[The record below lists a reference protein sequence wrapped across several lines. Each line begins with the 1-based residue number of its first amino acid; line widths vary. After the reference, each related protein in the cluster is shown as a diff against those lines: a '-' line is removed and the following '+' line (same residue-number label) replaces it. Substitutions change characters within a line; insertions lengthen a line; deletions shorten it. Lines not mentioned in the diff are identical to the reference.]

1 MSASD
6 ALARAREVAARLT
19 AAALVNKSEGEGAE
33 AAAGGK
39 RKSRGWGE
47 EAQLP
52 AGTAG
57 EVTKKIVLPPNTGE
71 INYSTLVIGPKGA
84 NHRRLVETS
93 GVQKLVI
100 RGRGTTSG
108 GNDAEEDPYVL
119 LSGTAEAVEKASE
132 QLHKL
137 FNDPQEALR
146 LKDAQLRNLA
156 DEKST
161 NDGGT
166 TNNNSGGG
174 IGFQM
179 RVPNHLVGYVIGK
192 GGENIHRMQSLS
204 GGRVQ
209 IQKETE
215 MQPEETHRIVTLT
228 GTNEAVEDMKQRI
241 EEIIR
246 NRTGG
251 FDAGGGGGVGG
262 RDARPMASSTTR
274 LDQMSVV
281 YKVPVPGDRI
291 GLIIGKG
298 GATIRQIQDKTRTVV
313 QIPNDADADN
323 PSVRTI
329 SIGGE
334 SHEACMAAQQE
345 IQQAIMPH
353 QHQQGPSSSSSAN
366 SANTTI
372 FVPIPDERAG
382 GVIGKGGCTIK
393 ELQSRLR
400 VKVTVPPQAEPN
412 TFPPMRMAQVS
423 GAPEAVQQAR
433 TEIERMIVNAVP
445 GIARGFNNGGGGGL
459 GVGGGGY
466 GQQHDPLQ
474 QAASYGSG
482 GAEGRSAYQHQH
494 QQHQQQHQ
502 YQQDHLQQ
510 QQPQQHQEQPQNQQ
524 QEGVVDLTQYYGDFW
539 NYAMHYGERA
549 ARLYYAAWSP
559 PEGTAPP
566 PGVVVAPDIEL
577 QGVDAAAA
585 PAVVSATADPAAP
598 AATAEAEA
606 GATAEAEAGAGA
618 IEAGEEAAVEAQP
631 SAEVLAYRAQYKAW
645 WDEHG
650 KAAGAPEVPPE

>member
-1 MSASD
+1 MSVSD

-19 AAALVNKSEGEGAE
+19 AAALNKNEGEDAE
-33 AAAGGK
+33 ATGK
-39 RKSRGWGE
+39 RKNRGWGE
-47 EAQLP
+47 EAQHP
-52 AGTAG
+52 VGTAG
-57 EVTKKIVLPPNTGE
+57 EVTKKIVLPPNTSE
-71 INYSTLVIGPKGA
+71 INFSTLVIGPKGA
-84 NHRRLVETS
+84 NHRHLVESS
-93 GVQKLVI
+93 GVQRMVI
-100 RGRGTTSG
+100 RGKGASSA

-156 DEKST
+156 DEKNN
-161 NDGGT
+161 NDGGAAT
-166 TNNNSGGG
+166 TNSGGG

-179 RVPNHLVGYVIGK
+179 RVPNHLVGFVIGK

-209 IQKETE
+209 IQKEMD
-215 MQPEETHRIVTLT
+215 MQPNETHRIVTLT

-251 FDAGGGGGVGG
+251 GFDAAANGGGGVGG
-262 RDARPMASSTTR
+262 RDARPMASSSAR
-274 LDQMSVV
+274 LDQMAVV

-298 GATIRQIQDKTRTVV
+298 GSTIKQIQDRTRTVV

-323 PSVRTI
+323 PTVRTI
-329 SIGGE
+329 SIGGD
-334 SHEACMAAQQE
+334 SHEACLAAQQE
-345 IQQAIMPH
+345 IQQAIIPQ
-353 QHQQGPSSSSSAN
+353 QHQQGPSSSA

-393 ELQSRLR
+393 ELQARLR
-400 VKVTVPPQAEPN
+400 VKVTVPPQPEPN
-412 TFPPMRMAQVS
+412 SHPPMRMAQVS
-423 GAPEAVQQAR
+423 GAPEAVQHAR
-433 TEIERMIVNAVP
+433 VEIERMIANAVP
-445 GIARGFNNGGGGGL
+445 GLTRGFNNGGGGG
-459 GVGGGGY
+459 GGGF
-466 GQQHDPLQ
+466 GQQHNPHHQ

-482 GAEGRSAYQHQH
+482 GAEGHSAYLHQQYQHQQPQVPAQHHYQQDHHQH
-494 QQHQQQHQ
+494 QQ
-502 YQQDHLQQ
+502 QQ
-510 QQPQQHQEQPQNQQ
+510 QQQQEQQEQ
-524 QEGVVDLTQYYGDFW
+524 QEGAVDLTQYYGEFW

-559 PEGTAPP
+559 PEGTSPP
-566 PGVVVAPDIEL
+566 PGVVIAPDIEL
-577 QGVDAAAA
+577 DAAAA
-585 PAVVSATADPAAP
+585 PAAVAASDSTAP

-606 GATAEAEAGAGA
+606 EATG
-618 IEAGEEAAVEAQP
+618 AGEEATKVEAQL

-645 WDEHG
+645 WDMHG